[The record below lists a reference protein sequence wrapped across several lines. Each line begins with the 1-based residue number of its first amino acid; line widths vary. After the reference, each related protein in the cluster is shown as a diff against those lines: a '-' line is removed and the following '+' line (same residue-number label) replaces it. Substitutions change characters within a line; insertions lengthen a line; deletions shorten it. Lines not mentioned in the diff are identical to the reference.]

1 MLLILRELRYARND
15 EENNFV
21 LSVGNF
27 DAATLFMVSR
37 SREEGPQRGK
47 GEKAVFG
54 T

>member
-1 MLLILRELRYARND
+1 MPGMTRKTTL
-15 EENNFV
+15 
-21 LSVGNF
+21 LSVGKF